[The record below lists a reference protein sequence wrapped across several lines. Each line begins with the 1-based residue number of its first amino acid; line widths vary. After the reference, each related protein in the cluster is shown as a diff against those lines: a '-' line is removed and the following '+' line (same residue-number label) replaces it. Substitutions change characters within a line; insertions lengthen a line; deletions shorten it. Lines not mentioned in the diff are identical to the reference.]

1 MNTWTKYFPKSV
13 HMTRILNSAK
23 AATCSHL
30 QPLAFPL
37 AAFPRRICNILR
49 WTAPENSQHSPVGAS
64 GCKWLQVAASVCWE
78 QQVACK
84 WLHSPVDGTGEF
96 LGASGCKWLQVAAQV
111 AASGCKWLQ
120 VAASGCKWLQ
130 GSLLEANFCHFA
142 APRPAI
148 EFLFWDHWET
158 AVLGQIL
165 AGSLLEAN
173 FCHLVAARSKW
184 LQVAASGCKWL
195 QVAAG
200 KHRKKFNILRWKA
213 PENFE
218 HSPVDGTGEFST
230 FSGGSKWLQVAASG
244 CREQVAIIQG
254 QGLRAYHPR
263 CSRLKTSFS
272 SVASKMIEC
281 QGRDLAP
288 KHPR

>member
-1 MNTWTKYFPKSV
+1 MAASV
-13 HMTRILNSAK
+13 CWEQV
-23 AATCSHL
+23 AASGCSSG
-30 QPLAFPL
+30 
-37 AAFPRRICNILR
+37 C
-49 WTAPENSQHSPVGAS
+49 SS
-64 GCKWLQVAASVCWE
+64 GCKWLQVAASGCS
-78 QQVACK
+78 
-84 WLHSPVDGTGEF
+84 WLQ
-96 LGASGCKWLQVAAQV
+96 WLQVAAGSKRLQV
-111 AASGCKWLQ
+111 AASGCS
-120 VAASGCKWLQ
+120 SGCKWLQ

-184 LQVAASGCKWL
+184 LQVAASGCWEQIAASGCKWE

-200 KHRKKFNILRWKA
+200 KHRRIFNILRWKA

-218 HSPVDGTGEFST
+218 HSPVDGAGEFST

-244 CREQVAIIQG
+244 CKWLPGASG
-254 QGLRAYHPR
+254 YN
-263 CSRLKTSFS
+263 SRTRS
-272 SVASKMIEC
+272 
-281 QGRDLAP
+281 
-288 KHPR
+288 

>member
-1 MNTWTKYFPKSV
+1 M
-13 HMTRILNSAK
+13 A
-23 AATCSHL
+23 
-30 QPLAFPL
+30 
-37 AAFPRRICNILR
+37 
-49 WTAPENSQHSPVGAS
+49 AS
-64 GCKWLQVAASVCWE
+64 GCKCL
-78 QQVACK
+78 
-84 WLHSPVDGTGEF
+84 
-96 LGASGCKWLQVAAQV
+96 LGASGCEWLLKWLLKWLQV

-120 VAASGCKWLQ
+120 LAAVAASGCWEQAAASGSKWLLKWLKVAASGCKWLQ

-184 LQVAASGCKWL
+184 LQVAASGCWEQIAASGCKWE

-200 KHRKKFNILRWKA
+200 KHRRIFNILRWKA

-218 HSPVDGTGEFST
+218 HSPVDGAGEFST

-254 QGLRAYHPR
+254 QGLRAFHPR

-281 QGRDLAP
+281 QGHDLTP